1 MRNYDRVHPRKPEG
15 IEERKAY
22 IVGGGIAGLS
32 AAAFLVRDAQMP
44 GKNITVYDQLPVF
57 GGSMDC
63 AGASET
69 GYVSRGERELEPYM
83 ECLWDLFGSIPSLYE
98 EGRTV
103 LDETRECNKNWE
115 IDSQHRL
122 WEQGF
127 QPHDEST
134 MDVTPEIQ
142 EQMIKM
148 MLTEED
154 QLEDVTIEQWFS
166 PAFFQSQ
173 LWYYWSSMLAF
184 QPYHSLIE
192 MRRYAVRF
200 MHQLHLIRSLRGI
213 LRTKY
218 DQYNSLIR
226 PLQKYLADHG
236 VNFVS
241 GATVMDMDIRIEGND
256 KTVTA
261 LQIGEGSDERIVPVA
276 EKDLVFF
283 TNGSMTQ
290 NSTQGSMTEAP
301 IMNRDTANRGC
312 FSLWEKLAAKC
323 PEYGHPEK
331 FAFDPDKSNFVSCSV
346 TVHDYPQ
353 FFDYLAEKTGNP
365 TGKGGCSTFVDAP
378 WFINYNVPLQPVAPD
393 QPENVQFLWFY
404 GLHANN
410 PGTYVKKPMTECSGE
425 EIMRKFLYYCG
436 LEDKIDEI
444 MPHITAIPVVMPYIT
459 SQFMPRK
466 LKDRPEVIPYGNKN
480 LAFIGQF
487 VELEGD
493 VVFTVETSVRTAMIA
508 VYRLLH
514 LDRPITPLF
523 QGQYDIRMVNV
534 ALKTLLGKDKIEV
547 SDLPKVNP
555 LKLPQTMHEIVEAIN
570 QIPPVPEYYSE
581 RKENL

>member
-1 MRNYDRVHPRKPEG
+1 MGV
-15 IEERKAY
+15 I
-22 IVGGGIAGLS
+22 
-32 AAAFLVRDAQMP
+32 
-44 GKNITVYDQLPVF
+44 
-57 GGSMDC
+57 
-63 AGASET
+63 
-69 GYVSRGERELEPYM
+69 
-83 ECLWDLFGSIPSLYE
+83 
-98 EGRTV
+98 
-103 LDETRECNKNWE
+103 
-115 IDSQHRL
+115 
-122 WEQGF
+122 
-127 QPHDEST
+127 
-134 MDVTPEIQ
+134 PEIQ

-200 MHQLHLIRSLRGI
+200 MHQLHLIKSLRGI

-226 PLQKYLADHG
+226 PLEVYLADHG

-241 GATVMDMDIRIEGND
+241 GATVTDMDIRIEGID

-261 LQIGEGSDERIVPVA
+261 LHIGEGSAEQIVPIA

-301 IMNRDTANRGC
+301 VMNRDTVHKGC

-346 TVHDYPQ
+346 TVRDYPQ
-353 FFDYLAEKTGNP
+353 FFDYLAEKAGNP
-365 TGKGGCSTFVDAP
+365 TGKGGCSTLVDAP

-393 QPENVQFLWFY
+393 QPENVHFMWFY

-410 PGTYVKKPMTECSGE
+410 CGTYVKTPMTQCSGE
-425 EIMRKFLYYCG
+425 EIMREFLYYCG

-459 SQFMPRK
+459 SQFMPPQAEGSSPGGHSLRQQEPR
-466 LKDRPEVIPYGNKN
+466 LHRPVRGAGGRCGVHRGDLRPHGHDRRVPPAAPRPSHHAAVPGAVRYPYGQCGPQDPAGQGQDRGQR
-480 LAFIGQF
+480 LAEGQSPEAAPDHARDRGGHQSDPACTGVLF
-487 VELEGD
+487 RAEGKPVNRAKRVSCLLSD
-493 VVFTVETSVRTAMIA
+493 EAAPLWIPEIPKEVPLFYSNQMACCSFRAVRSASVR
-508 VYRLLH
+508 
-514 LDRPITPLF
+514 PSSSP
-523 QGQYDIRMVNV
+523 
-534 ALKTLLGKDKIEV
+534 
-547 SDLPKVNP
+547 
-555 LKLPQTMHEIVEAIN
+555 
-570 QIPPVPEYYSE
+570 
-581 RKENL
+581 